1 MLIFC
6 RCFLIK
12 FVYLTIIPYAM
23 KRHLWLILSF
33 SVSCVFAQNVRVAF
47 ETSAKDSNAYA
58 PAEVEFYNQTQNESG
73 ETVVYAWDFGD
84 GGSAAAEHPT
94 HVYQRPGTYFVTLT
108 ARTSGGTDYL
118 FGADVVVKDS
128 AQRNEFD
135 FITSDALYTGSDIPE
150 WGNRKN
156 YLLRNDSVIVYGY
169 YVGNCGA
176 RKTATLDCCED
187 TIRIQTWEVG
197 VMTSCVASYA
207 FEIGLPYPDHDS
219 VVVVFNDKRLTQPI
233 VSLDVPVSEPSLL
246 SISPNPV
253 SNRITCSLKG
263 VELAGCAYRIYNA
276 EGRCLMAGRLDEAAH
291 VDLPVLKPGVYFL
304 SLAVKN
310 VAQPPTVRFISHGNE
325 SYEHPVFLF
334 K

>member
-1 MLIFC
+1 
-6 RCFLIK
+6 
-12 FVYLTIIPYAM
+12 M
-23 KRHLWLILSF
+23 KRHLLLFMSF

-73 ETVVYAWDFGD
+73 ETVAYAWTFGD
-84 GGSAAAEHPT
+84 GGSSAAEHPV

-108 ARTSGGTDYL
+108 ARASGGGEYVY
-118 FGADVVVKDS
+118 GSDVVVKDS
-128 AQRNEFD
+128 AQRSEFD
-135 FITSDALYTGSDIPE
+135 FITSDAINTGSDIPE

-176 RKTATLDCCED
+176 RKTATLRCCED

-219 VVVVFNDKRLTQPI
+219 VVVVFNDKTLTQSI
-233 VSLDVPVSEPSLL
+233 VSMDVPSLESSELY
-246 SISPNPV
+246 IYPNPV
-253 SNRITCSLKG
+253 SNRISCLLKG
-263 VELAGCAYRIYNA
+263 VELAGCSYRIYNA
-276 EGRCLMAGRLDEAAH
+276 EGRCLMVGRLDEASQ
-291 VDLPVLKPGVYFL
+291 VDLPVLEPGVYFL

-310 VAQPPTVRFISHGNE
+310 VAQPPTVRFVSHGSE
-325 SYEHPVFLF
+325 SY
-334 K
+334 